1 MVATRERTRGR
12 AVLELA
18 DPNDPSTRFTLWPGL
33 PPPEGPLHPSLA
45 PRILSGRAQ
54 GEPIWLEARP
64 PGTPL
69 NHIAP
74 LLRPMHVAMVL
85 QDCCEGLAALHDAG
99 RVHGDIKSKRV
110 VLGEGGYATLV
121 GVGQRQAHPEE
132 DLAALIR
139 LGRTL
144 CGGQEGLNLPDV
156 APAGAEVLG
165 ELLSRQLEDHDQD
178 ALRDELAAICLREHA
193 TIPEEPTMLQVVVEH
208 IQGDRGRVD
217 ELLPI
222 LGPET
227 ERTGSQISW
236 GAGGS
241 GGEVTRESSFEAT
254 HADIEGTGSIFGH
267 ADHQG
272 RRTQLLA
279 RILAPVDRGGST
291 ARLPGDL
298 DTPCAAVKA
307 LVLAGPIDPLPFS
320 VELFDERTRAALP
333 NAARDISVTQSF
345 RGRDTWVGHDPAAPA
360 PPEAPLEATAAP
372 RVLRWGARA
381 LWFVLIG
388 VAFVVGAVVGSA
400 LLYLY
405 GPFG

>member
-1 MVATRERTRGR
+1 MVVATRERTRGR

-18 DPNDPSTRFTLWPGL
+18 DPDDPSTRFTLWPGL

-64 PGTPL
+64 PGVPL
-69 NHIAP
+69 NRIAQ
-74 LLRPMHVAMVL
+74 LLEPMHVALVL
-85 QDCCEGLAALHDAG
+85 VDCCEGLAALHDAG

-110 VLGEGGYATLV
+110 VLGEGGYTTLV

-144 CGGQEGLNLPDV
+144 CGEQPGLHLPEV
-156 APAGAEVLG
+156 APASAEVLH
-165 ELLSRQLEDHDQD
+165 EMLEQQLDDHDQD
-178 ALRDELAAICLREHA
+178 VLRDELAVICARERA
-193 TIPEEPTMLQVVVEH
+193 TIPEEPTMLQVAVEH
-208 IQGDRGRVD
+208 TQGTRGRVD

-236 GAGGS
+236 SSSA
-241 GGEVTRESSFEAT
+241 GEVTRESSAEHT
-254 HADIEGTGSIFGH
+254 QADIEGTGSIH
-267 ADHQG
+267 LQAERQG

-279 RILAPVDRGGST
+279 RILAPLEQASTT
-291 ARLPGDL
+291 ARMPGDAL
-298 DTPCAAVKA
+298 RPSQAVKA
-307 LVLAGPIDPLPFS
+307 LVLAGPLDPLAFAGELPAS
-320 VELFDERTRAALP
+320 VPPVASGGVMP
-333 NAARDISVTQSF
+333 RDVSVTQVF
-345 RGRDTWVGHDPAAPA
+345 QERNTQVERPA
-360 PPEAPLEATAAP
+360 PEPPARRASWFP
-372 RVLRWGARA
+372 RVLG
-381 LWFVLIG
+381 LMLML
-388 VAFVVGAVVGSA
+388 VAFVVGMVVGSA

-405 GPFG
+405 GPF

>member
-18 DPNDPSTRFTLWPGL
+18 DPDDPSTRFTLWPGL

-45 PRILSGRAQ
+45 PRVFSGRAQ
-54 GEPIWLEARP
+54 GESVWLEARP
-64 PGTPL
+64 PGAPL

-74 LLRPMHVAMVL
+74 LLTPMQVAMVL
-85 QDCCEGLAALHDAG
+85 QDCCEGLTALHDAG

-139 LGRTL
+139 MGRTL
-144 CGGQEGLNLPDV
+144 CGDQPGLLLPEV
-156 APAGAEVLG
+156 APADADVLR
-165 ELLSRQLEDHDQD
+165 ELLEQQLEDCDQD
-178 ALRDELAAICLREHA
+178 ALRDELAVLCVRERA

-208 IQGDRGRVD
+208 TQGARGRVD

-227 ERTGSQISW
+227 ERTGGQISW
-236 GAGGS
+236 SGS
-241 GGEVTRESSFEAT
+241 VGEVTRESSREPT
-254 HADIEGTGSIFGH
+254 QADIEGTGSLH
-267 ADHQG
+267 LQSDHQS

-279 RILAPVDRGGST
+279 RILAPMDQQGGT
-291 ARLPGDL
+291 AGLPGEL
-298 DTPCAAVKA
+298 EQPSAAVQA
-307 LVLAGPIDPLPFS
+307 LVLAGPLDPLPFAG
-320 VELFDERTRAALP
+320 ELPGELP
-333 NAARDISVTQSF
+333 VTVSHGAMPRDVSVTQVF
-345 RGRDTWVGHDPAAPA
+345 RSRDTQVDVEPPPPA
-360 PPEAPLEATAAP
+360 P
-372 RVLRWGARA
+372 RRRGWGSRIAG
-381 LWFVLIG
+381 LLFML
-388 VAFVVGAVVGSA
+388 VAFLVGMVVGSA

-405 GPFG
+405 GSF

>member
-18 DPNDPSTRFTLWPGL
+18 DPDDPTTRFTLWPGL

-54 GEPIWLEARP
+54 GDPIWLEARP
-64 PGTPL
+64 PGAPL
-69 NHIAP
+69 NHIAA
-74 LLRPMHVAMVL
+74 LLEPMHVAMVL

-144 CGGQEGLNLPDV
+144 CGEKEGLALPDV
-156 APAGAEVLG
+156 APASAEVLH
-165 ELLSRQLEDHDQD
+165 ELLSRQLEDLDQD
-178 ALRDELAAICLREHA
+178 ALRDELAVMCVRERAI
-193 TIPEEPTMLQVVVEH
+193 IPEEPTMLQVVVEH
-208 IQGDRGRVD
+208 FQGDRGRVD

-236 GAGGS
+236 SGS
-241 GGEVTRESSFEAT
+241 GGEVTRESHFEAT
-254 HADIEGTGSIFGH
+254 QADIEGTGAIFEH
-267 ADHQG
+267 ADLQS

-291 ARLPGDL
+291 ARLPGEL
-298 DTPCAAVKA
+298 NEPCAAVRA
-307 LVLAGPIDPLPFS
+307 LVFAGPIDPLPLS
-320 VELFDERTRAALP
+320 VEVSDDLPRTGLP
-333 NAARDISVTQSF
+333 SPSRDVSVTQSF
-345 RGRDTWVGHDPAAPA
+345 RRRDTWVEREPAEPDPNLAPA
-360 PPEAPLEATAAP
+360 TRPAQRGA
-372 RVLRWGARA
+372 RWGARA
-381 LWFVLIG
+381 LWLILIG
-388 VAFVVGAVVGSA
+388 VAFLVGMVAGSA

-405 GPFG
+405 GPF